1 MDLRRY
7 CGMAFTAALGLGF
20 NVFAMAQESATPAE
34 VTAAPEAQA
43 AQVTQLADANAPAQP
58 GDAKAGESKAAV
70 CTACHGSDGNSPVPM
85 YPKLAGQSEA
95 YIARQLA
102 LFKDG
107 SRVDPIMVGFASVLS
122 SQDMNDLGAF
132 FASQSVTPGI
142 ADDSV
147 IAEGPN
153 ADKKFFEVGQKL
165 YRGGDTARGIPACM
179 ACHGPTGRGNPGVP
193 YPAIGG
199 QHATYTALHLNGFRA
214 GTAWGR
220 DDELNTIMVDV
231 AKQLTDEEIQALA
244 SYIEGLHGANATTA
258 P

>member
-7 CGMAFTAALGLGF
+7 CGMAFTAALGLGISLG
-20 NVFAMAQESATPAE
+20 VTAQESATPAE
-34 VTAAPEAQA
+34 VTAAPESEA
-43 AQVTQLADANAPAQP
+43 ANITALADANAPVTP
-58 GDAKAGESKAAV
+58 GDAKAGEAKAAV
-70 CTACHGSDGNSPVPM
+70 CAACHGSDGNSPVPM

-107 SRVDPIMVGFASVLS
+107 SRVDPIMVGFASVLTP
-122 SQDMNDLGAF
+122 QDMQDLGAF
-132 FASQSVTPGI
+132 FATHAVTPGI

-147 IAEGPN
+147 IAEGAN
-153 ADKKFFEVGQKL
+153 SGKKFYEIGQQL
-165 YRGGDTARGIPACM
+165 YRGGDTARGIPACL

-220 DDELNTIMVDV
+220 GEEVNTIMVDV

-244 SYIEGLHGANATTA
+244 SYIEGLHGTTTTTA